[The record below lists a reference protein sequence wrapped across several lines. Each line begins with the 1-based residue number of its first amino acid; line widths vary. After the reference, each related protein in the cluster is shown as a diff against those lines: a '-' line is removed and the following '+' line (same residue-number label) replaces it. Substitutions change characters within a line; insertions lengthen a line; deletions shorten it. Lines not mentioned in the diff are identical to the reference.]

1 MTDLPGPSAGL
12 GIGRFLRL
20 SKDPLGFLT
29 ALRQHGTFVRY
40 RLGPRTLYLASDPEI
55 VHEVLVAK
63 ASAFHKDRGTEMMRP
78 LLGRGLLTS
87 EDEQHRRQR
96 RALQPAFHKARV
108 AGYAKVMAE
117 EARRARDSL
126 PTGGEVDVLSAAMRT
141 TFSIVGRALFG
152 ADVTGDAREVQG
164 ALADAMSVF
173 TLARVPVYRLLLLL
187 PLPSTLRFVRARTTL
202 EAVVDRIVREH
213 GASGF
218 FSLAQAA
225 GLSNDELRDTAL
237 TLLLAGHET
246 TAVALCWTLYLLS
259 QHPDIEARLEG
270 EIDSA
275 LQGRAP
281 EASDLERLPFLVN
294 VLSESMRLFP
304 PAWAVGRLAQ
314 EDVALSAGVVRR
326 GETVI
331 LSQWVI
337 HRDAALWPDP
347 LRFDPDRFER
357 PPIHRFAYFP
367 FGGGPR
373 VCIGDGFAW
382 TELGLLLATL
392 VQAFRFRLA
401 EGQRIEPSP
410 RVTLRLKYG
419 LRMTVAKR
427 AAGSPARQA
436 ATGSGDSGSGSGSS
450 SSSGSQW

>member
-1 MTDLPGPSAGL
+1 MTTAEERASPAAGGARRAEHPAPPSAGL

-108 AGYAKVMAE
+108 ADYARVMAE

-126 PTGGEVDVLSAAMRT
+126 AAAGEVDVLSLAM
-141 TFSIVGRALFG
+141 
-152 ADVTGDAREVQG
+152 
-164 ALADAMSVF
+164 
-173 TLARVPVYRLLLLL
+173 
-187 PLPSTLRFVRARTTL
+187 RTTL

-225 GLSNDELRDTAL
+225 GLSRDELRDTAL

-246 TAVALCWTLYLLS
+246 TAVALCWTLFLLS
-259 QHPDIEARLEG
+259 QHPAIEARLES

-275 LQGRAP
+275 LQGGAP
-281 EASDLERLPFLVN
+281 GPGDLERLPYLQR
-294 VLSESMRLFP
+294 VLSESMRLYP

-314 EDVALSAGVVRR
+314 GDVELSAGIVRR

-347 LRFDPDRFER
+347 LRFDPDRFQR
-357 PPIHRFAYFP
+357 PPVHRFAYFS

-392 VQAFRFRLA
+392 VQRFRFRLA

-427 AAGSPARQA
+427 AVGTRQA

-450 SSSGSQW
+450 SSTGSQW